1 MGIQKTGQSL
11 RVLQP
16 TPNTIKPGQVIKGS
30 ILKIYPENKAEIQ
43 LGSQKMVAQ
52 LEASLSAGGKYHFM
66 VQSTDPVIQLK
77 VIGEQLQQQDHLNS
91 LNLLQQLGLKASKRN
106 IVFLQQLIAKKIP
119 FEKPQLTQSFH
130 LLEGS
135 KDKQLTGKMLVE
147 MISNRLPIT
156 KNVLEALQSVS
167 NSSFSGRLASAMPEL
182 DQANVQPNI
191 SQNLQKLVSNHAAIS
206 TESKLM
212 GERINNQNLFHL
224 LKLSGTIEPAQPFDT
239 WRANTTTEQSGRQ
252 KDIPF
257 QLSEAQ
263 LRNLQTVID
272 NRATLQ
278 QNAKLLLN
286 SFHNLPQSIANEGN
300 LDTQLFSRLK
310 EQFTQSVLP
319 YLPKNTTFPASSML
333 QNNRHALS
341 QVYEFLQ
348 NAASTTTENIEVTMK
363 QLRDVNLLMAASPK
377 DQFLQHLKHT
387 LSFTGYSYE
396 HDLANKVMQEQ
407 TSLKG
412 VLLQLMQ
419 QGDHNNNTTEQ
430 SKQLLHFINGLQ
442 LQSVQDTGNFLYAS
456 LQLPGEKLGLAKDLQ
471 LEFEGRKTED
481 GEIDSSHCRVLF
493 YLDLANLNQTII
505 DMTVQNRNVSVTI
518 YNQSEEE
525 LRPLAKDYQAVL
537 KNGLNELDY
546 HLSSV
551 MFKPVREEEL
561 TGSKRQQ
568 SHPSSYQG
576 VDFRI

>member
-1 MGIQKTGQSL
+1 MGIQKTGESL

-77 VIGEQLQQQDHLNS
+77 VIGDQLQQQDHLNS
-91 LNLLQQLGLKASKRN
+91 LHLLHQLGLKASKRN
-106 IVFLQQLIAKKIP
+106 IVFLQQLFTKKIP
-119 FEKPQLTQSFH
+119 FEKTQLTQSLQ

-135 KDKQLTGKMLVE
+135 KDKQLTGKVLVD
-147 MISNRLPIT
+147 MIANRLPIT
-156 KNVLEALQSVS
+156 KNVLDALQAVS
-167 NSSFSGRLASAMPEL
+167 NSSFSDRLANAMPEL
-182 DQANVQPNI
+182 NRANFQPNI
-191 SQNLQKLVSNHAAIS
+191 SQNLNRLVSNQSVIS
-206 TESKLM
+206 KESQLM
-212 GERINNQNLFHL
+212 GERINNQNLYHL
-224 LKLSGTIEPAQPFDT
+224 LKLSGAIDPAQTFDA
-239 WRANTTTEQSGRQ
+239 WKANTANEHGGKQDT
-252 KDIPF
+252 PF
-257 QLSEAQ
+257 QISEAQ
-263 LRNLQTVID
+263 LRNLQTVMENKAI
-272 NRATLQ
+272 LQ

-286 SFHNLPQSIANEGN
+286 SFHNLSQSIANERP
-300 LDTQLFSRLK
+300 LDIQLFSRLK
-310 EQFTQSVLP
+310 EQFTQSVLQ
-319 YLPKNTTFPASSML
+319 YLPKDTTFPVSSML

-341 QVYEFLQ
+341 QVYQFLQ
-348 NAASTTTENIEVTMK
+348 NAASDTPESLEVTMK

-396 HDLANKVMQEQ
+396 HDLANKVTQEQ

-412 VLLQLMQ
+412 VLLQFIQ
-419 QGDHNNNTTEQ
+419 QGDHNTTEQ

-442 LQSVQDTGNFLYAS
+442 LQSVQDTGNSMYAS
-456 LQLPGEKLGLAKDLQ
+456 LQLPGEKLGLATDLQ

-518 YNQSEEE
+518 YSQSEEE
-525 LRPLAKDYQAVL
+525 IRPLAKDYQAVL
-537 KNGLNELDY
+537 KKGLNELDY

-551 MFKPVREEEL
+551 MFKPAREEEL
-561 TGSKRQQ
+561 ITSKRQQ
-568 SHPSSYQG
+568 SHPASYQG